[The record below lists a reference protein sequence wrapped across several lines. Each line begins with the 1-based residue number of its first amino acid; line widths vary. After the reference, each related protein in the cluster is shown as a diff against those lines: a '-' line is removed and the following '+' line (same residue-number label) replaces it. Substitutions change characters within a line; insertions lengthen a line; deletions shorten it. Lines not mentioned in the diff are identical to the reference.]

1 MTVVPDGIASD
12 VCIGD
17 LVAGTD
23 TEGTPEELDLQREF
37 RYSDEEPLEQS
48 ASGEEDPLVVPPE
61 IGSMATARAN
71 TCTMSQWDRAVVSEL
86 EDFMFRCFFYGQYN
100 PTTPRPHLEPQREV
114 RVDYISNVEITFES
128 VPNRRVCRNPS
139 SVGTLLNVPA
149 EWRLASRME
158 VFLGFLRH
166 RKRHHEWVSQRWYH
180 HGRKTPCPDGGHPNS
195 GHGEGLR
202 HGP

>member
-17 LVAGTD
+17 LVAVTD

-37 RYSDEEPLEQS
+37 RYSDEGPLEQS
-48 ASGEEDPLVVPPE
+48 TSGEEDPLVVPPE

-86 EDFMFRCFFYGQYN
+86 EDFMFGCFFYGQYN
-100 PTTPRPHLEPQREV
+100 PTPHALIWSRSVNYEWTMHPGWKSP
-114 RVDYISNVEITFES
+114 SNQFRTIASAGT
-128 VPNRRVCRNPS
+128 PS

-149 EWRLASRME
+149 EWRLASHME
-158 VFLGFLRH
+158 VCLGFLRH
-166 RKRHHEWVSQRWYH
+166 RKRHHEWVSQR
-180 HGRKTPCPDGGHPNS
+180 
-195 GHGEGLR
+195 
-202 HGP
+202 